1 MPRYMKLALAGW
13 LLLATPG
20 AVWAQ
25 NDEKQAKENN
35 KGNVEKEV
43 KENNNVNVEKQAKEA
58 NDVNVEKQVKE
69 NNNVNVE
76 KQAKE
81 ANDVNVEKE
90 AKENNNVNVEK
101 EAKEAN
107 DVNAEKEAKENN
119 NVNVEKEAKEANDVN
134 AEKEA
139 NDVNVE
145 KEAKEAND
153 VNVEKEANDVGV
165 IVEEEAAE
173 IVEEAPAYMGQFID
187 ANLVTSSQ
195 PYFGRSP
202 EILWAMDLADIGVA
216 EKMAPGSGVLAT
228 ETHLFITLQDCS
240 LISLNRAN
248 PILGRRYRYDGL
260 GQCVGT
266 NSLPVLLHEG
276 SSGTDKSDLAAVA
289 YATGDGSIVAVD
301 SSGAELWRKL
311 VDRRGIPVA
320 QPVVDPVTGAVYTTF
335 NNDFGSASFVAID
348 RDGGFASSAFQFIPR
363 DDVTAPS
370 KAVVGATVGTT
381 DLYVYGRLQGNH
393 YRIRVQ
399 SDLDGRPVSSSLAL
413 VGSRGPPTLDADED
427 VPTLPR
433 FGPAAD
439 PSGNGSWAV
448 DATDAVFGGS
458 SWDEEGE
465 PAWAARPANY
475 VGNGI
480 TLAGGR
486 VCFGAFDVAC
496 HDGATGERLWVR
508 KNLRNGILGDPDVYV
523 AETDGHEEALL
534 VTSLV
539 TGTLYR
545 LDPETGATVWRM
557 DCERDFGV
565 FGVSCDGWNGQTFGM
580 GAMDVSPDGTVVYF
594 SPAPGMLMAAE
605 VFLGPSEA
613 PTLAP
618 TEAPTA
624 AAFAAAQQEQEKDSL
639 AESGA
644 ASAVPAA
651 LATAAATA
659 LTALWIAA

>member
-1 MPRYMKLALAGW
+1 MPMPRYMKLALAGW

-90 AKENNNVNVEK
+90 AKENNNV
-101 EAKEAN
+101 
-107 DVNAEKEAKENN
+107 D
-119 NVNVEKEAKEANDVN
+119 VEKEAKEANDVN

-465 PAWAARPANY
+465 PAWAVRPANY

-624 AAFAAAQQEQEKDSL
+624 AAFAAAQQEKEEKDSL

-651 LATAAATA
+651 LATAAAAA